1 MLSCLWEKLWKNRS
15 RGFFDGK
22 DLYLYLSESSAL
34 VINTYHLRCTSQV
47 LSPHLL
53 VRVVVP
59 YLITRLYCYTGQIL
73 NQFFRFPSEQKA
85 ENFRKFEFD
94 DVAADCVL
102 ASTVVF
108 AKPPYKCDW
117 LELYQ
122 FDCCRA
128 CNAQF
133 EECNKDV
140 RRIPGGPEFCYRK
153 QYKCQCDCLNK
164 HRPVENSEQIKP

>member
-1 MLSCLWEKLWKNRS
+1 MHFASSVATPSCEGGSAIPNHPSLL
-15 RGFFDGK
+15 
-22 DLYLYLSESSAL
+22 LYWANLE
-34 VINTYHLRCTSQV
+34 
-47 LSPHLL
+47 
-53 VRVVVP
+53 
-59 YLITRLYCYTGQIL
+59 
-73 NQFFRFPSEQKA
+73 QFFRFPSEQKA

-133 EECNKDV
+133 EKCNEDV

>member
-1 MLSCLWEKLWKNRS
+1 MHFASSIATPSCE
-15 RGFFDGK
+15 GG
-22 DLYLYLSESSAL
+22 SA
-34 VINTYHLRCTSQV
+34 IPNH
-47 LSPHLL
+47 
-53 VRVVVP
+53 
-59 YLITRLYCYTGQIL
+59 RLYCYTGQIL
-73 NQFFRFPSEQKA
+73 NQFFRFPSKQKA

-133 EECNKDV
+133 EKCNKDV

-164 HRPVENSEQIKP
+164 HRPVENSEQIKPS